1 MCQSGDLEADRPPRP
16 AFYNQP
22 TIAADIFTM
31 PQPTKLYISII
42 NIISIRE
49 VQSQYKLD
57 NWVKGI
63 QTGTH
68 GPGLGHGLVVK
79 KEK

>member
-1 MCQSGDLEADRPPRP
+1 MNHPFFHFAIYTWTLHWRTLWTQVCQSGDLEADHPPRP

-42 NIISIRE
+42 NIISSKE
-49 VQSQYKLD
+49 V
-57 NWVKGI
+57 
-63 QTGTH
+63 
-68 GPGLGHGLVVK
+68 
-79 KEK
+79 